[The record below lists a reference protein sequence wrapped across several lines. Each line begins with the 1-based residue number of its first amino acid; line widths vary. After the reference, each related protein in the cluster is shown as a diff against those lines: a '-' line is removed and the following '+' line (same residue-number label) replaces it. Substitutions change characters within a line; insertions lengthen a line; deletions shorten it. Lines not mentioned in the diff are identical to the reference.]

1 MNYYTSTPTSYAR
14 RELFNEYDP
23 TERWETAPSV
33 EDVIKDLQDKIRFE
47 HHYST
52 EFACNV
58 MTAFFADV
66 DFEELAETIISDY
79 YGE

>member
-23 TERWETAPSV
+23 TETWETAPSTEEV
-33 EDVIKDLQDKIRFE
+33 VKDLLNIVNR
-47 HHYST
+47 
-52 EFACNV
+52 EFQCATDFARSA
-58 MTAFFADV
+58 MRAFFADV